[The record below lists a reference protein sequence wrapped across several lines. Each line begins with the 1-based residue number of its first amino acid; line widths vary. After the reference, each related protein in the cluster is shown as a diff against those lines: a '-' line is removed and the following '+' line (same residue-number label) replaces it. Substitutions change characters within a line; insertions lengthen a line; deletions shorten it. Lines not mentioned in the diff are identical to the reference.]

1 MSFYLSFDIYIQK
14 TIYGLSERI
23 ANMQKYVAQKK
34 AELECLK
41 RMEKVHFVVDSQ
53 V

>member
-1 MSFYLSFDIYIQK
+1 LDIQESL
-14 TIYGLSERI
+14 YGLSERI
-23 ANMQKYVAQKK
+23 ANLQKSVAQKK

-41 RMEKVHFVVDSQ
+41 RMEKVDFVVDAQ

>member
-1 MSFYLSFDIYIQK
+1 
-14 TIYGLSERI
+14 
-23 ANMQKYVAQKK
+23 MQKYVAQKK

>member
-1 MSFYLSFDIYIQK
+1 V
-14 TIYGLSERI
+14 LSERI
-23 ANMQKYVAQKK
+23 ANLQKSVAQKK

-41 RMEKVHFVVDSQ
+41 RMEKVDFVVDAQ